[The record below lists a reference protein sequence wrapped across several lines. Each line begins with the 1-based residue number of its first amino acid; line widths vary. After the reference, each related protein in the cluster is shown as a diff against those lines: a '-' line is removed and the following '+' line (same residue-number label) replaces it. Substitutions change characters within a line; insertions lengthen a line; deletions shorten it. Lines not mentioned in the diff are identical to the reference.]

1 MKIFVFSWS
10 FDYKEDQDT
19 KKVQDVLNS
28 LNTHEVVELSNNHAH
43 LINSYGNSFGYEEI
57 KKVAKELKIV
67 FTYVSF
73 NYKVSQAKKVQE
85 LSKKLKAFKFYI
97 DDIVDDTYMCC
108 IDSEEGDNEEFI
120 KFIEALEKI

>member
-10 FDYKEDQDT
+10 FDYKEDQDA

-28 LNTHEVVELSNNHAH
+28 LNTHEVVKFSNNHVH

-67 FTYVSF
+67 FTYASF
-73 NYKVSQAKKVQE
+73 NYNVSQAKKVQE

-97 DDIVDDTYMCC
+97 EDIVDDTYICC
-108 IDSEEGDNEEFI
+108 IDSEEGDNEEFFE
-120 KFIEALEKI
+120 FIEALEKV

>member
-1 MKIFVFSWS
+1 MKIFVFSWA
-10 FDYKEDQDT
+10 FDYKEGQDA
-19 KKVQDVLNS
+19 KKVQDMLNS
-28 LNTHEVVELSNNHAH
+28 LNTHEVIKLSNKHAH

-67 FTYVSF
+67 FTYASF
-73 NYKVSQAKKVQE
+73 NYDVSQAKKVQE

-97 DDIVDDTYMCC
+97 EDIVDDTYICC

-120 KFIEALEKI
+120 EFIEALEKI